1 MIHKAEAIQALCP
14 TAEWSMDGDNIDW
27 LSEDI
32 DQPSEEDIVRKQAE
46 MQYEYE
52 IKEYQQQRKIVY
64 PSREKQFDMM
74 YWDKI
79 NDTTTWQDAINEVK
93 ELFPKVEIDDTV
105 KQEKSDEAWSNVQ
118 LQKYTKAVERLS
130 EYQLSV
136 GKEATIDITEVV
148 QLDPL
153 VDPSITQTLVT
164 SRGEPSIEPLPAT
177 VTRIDSETR
186 EEIEVANPLITQD
199 NAERAAAQAI
209 VDATPQPVIDEY
221 NS

>member
-93 ELFPKVEIDDTV
+93 ELFPKVEINDIV

-118 LQKYTKAVERLS
+118 LQKYSKAVERLS

>member
-32 DQPSEEDIVRKQAE
+32 DQPSEEDIVRKQDE

-93 ELFPKVEIDDTV
+93 ELFPKVEINDIV

-118 LQKYTKAVERLS
+118 LQKYSKAVERLS

>member
-52 IKEYQQQRKIVY
+52 IKEYRRQRKLVY

-93 ELFPKVEIDDTV
+93 ELFPKVEINDIV

-118 LQKYTKAVERLS
+118 LQKYSKAVERLS

-153 VDPSITQTLVT
+153 VDSSITQTLVT

-186 EEIEVANPLITQD
+186 EEVEVANPLITKD
-199 NAERAAAQAI
+199 NEERAAAQAI